1 MCRFLAILFL
11 LPRHP
16 HQNSRIL
23 RLLISFAASKM
34 THNELKSKAMT
45 KLNVIAEYYALA
57 PEFNLIREMLLARKN
72 AG

>member
-1 MCRFLAILFL
+1 
-11 LPRHP
+11 
-16 HQNSRIL
+16 
-23 RLLISFAASKM
+23 M

-45 KLNVIAEYYALA
+45 KLNVIGEYYALA